1 MKAAVEKTVLW
12 RAADGTG
19 AGGERGNGQGGEYRE
34 GVERAPCSPSDALLK
49 VKVFRLPSVAEEE
62 RQRTEAGVA
71 EEKSEK
77 EMVKE
82 PETERTTTNGMEVGS
97 AVRGMEGNRL

>member
-49 VKVFRLPSVAEEE
+49 VKVFRPSAAEEE

-77 EMVKE
+77 ERK
-82 PETERTTTNGMEVGS
+82 RW
-97 AVRGMEGNRL
+97 

>member
-19 AGGERGNGQGGEYRE
+19 AGGERGNGQRGEYRE

-49 VKVFRLPSVAEEE
+49 VKVFRPSVAEEE
-62 RQRTEAGVA
+62 RQRTAVAGVA